1 MLIKEIL
8 EARKLPANSM
18 KRIHQAEDDF
28 AKQVYG
34 DEYGKKNDKYSNL
47 YFPNGESEVYNN
59 ADIAG
64 GLFSIGNA
72 KLADNQTLI
81 MNFTSA
87 LGCPSMNDC
96 PITQKAC
103 YAVAGENRLK
113 DTRRKN
119 LIVQNLVMHARAN
132 NLLKGLFDIAELYI
146 IESIEH
152 TGKPIKFIRYNE
164 AGDFVDQNMLVM
176 AAEFSKK
183 VRDKYNVLSMAYTA
197 NPRLDPS
204 VEVDGEPIDTI
215 IAINR
220 SRNDIPTSSQSLN
233 RNFFG
238 IPMQNFSTNPDINLE
253 NAYCDVEY
261 VEDADLNQL
270 KVELPLKG
278 KYGIPSVPVLN
289 IGSWDGG
296 SGYYYICPC
305 SFWKYNKDKAI
316 TKFLIEKGYMQN
328 GQELPNNKTKAYK
341 TMMESLTPEDKDDLK
356 KILSK
361 IISPCGI
368 KCAVC
373 HDIEGGVT
381 KDGKKGIKD
390 YSVLAATHG
399 ATAGNY
405 DATYADAKRRGDDS
419 VVYKNN
425 PENPHGREKK
435 YFNKYKTDAPI
446 QQGLFDKSVNNN
458 KEKEAVKQEFKENF
472 RRLFGQII
480 L

>member
-1 MLIKEIL
+1 MLIKDIL
-8 EARKLPANSM
+8 EERKLPPNSM
-18 KRIHQAEDDF
+18 KRIRQAEAEF
-28 AKQVYG
+28 ARQVYG
-34 DEYGKKNDKYSNL
+34 VLYGKRNDKHSNI
-47 YFPNGESEVYNN
+47 YFPKGEAEVYNN
-59 ADIAG
+59 ADVAG

-72 KLADNQTLI
+72 KLSSDTLI
-81 MNFTSA
+81 INFTSA

-113 DTRRKN
+113 NTRRKN
-119 LIVQNLVMHARAN
+119 LIVQNLVMRARAN
-132 NLLKGLFDIAELYI
+132 NLLQGLFDIAELYI
-146 IESIEH
+146 TESIAH
-152 TGKPIKFIRYNE
+152 TKKPIKFIRYNE

-176 AAEFSKK
+176 AAKFSKK

-197 NPRLDPS
+197 NPRIDPS

-220 SRNDIPTSSQSLN
+220 SRNDIPTSSKSLN

-238 IPMQNFSTNPDINLE
+238 IPMQNFSANPEINLE
-253 NAYCDVEY
+253 NAYCDVEC
-261 VEDADLNQL
+261 VEDADLNTL

-305 SFWKYNKDKAI
+305 SFWRYNKDKAT
-316 TKFLIEKGYMQN
+316 TKFLVEKGYMN
-328 GQELPNNKTKAYK
+328 DGDELPNRKTQAFKNLMSQLSPK
-341 TMMESLTPEDKDDLK
+341 DKDALK

-381 KDGKKGIKD
+381 KDGKTGIKD
-390 YSVLAATHG
+390 YAVLAATHG
-399 ATAGNY
+399 STAGNY
-405 DATYADAKRRGDDS
+405 DATYADAKRRGNDS
-419 VVYKNN
+419 VIYKNDKS
-425 PENPHGREKK
+425 NPHGRDKK

-446 QQGLFDKSVNNN
+446 QQSLFDKSKEDNR
-458 KEKEAVKQEFKENF
+458 EKEAIKQEFQENF
-472 RRLFGQII
+472 KRLFGKII
-480 L
+480 